1 MKRFLKKHFL
11 FVAVIGI
18 SVMAVLVL
26 MVMAIIQTGDLDKSK
41 KRLEDR
47 KSIIKRLNSES
58 PSPNL
63 ENKELILADK
73 EKYDK
78 RLDALHRYFGRPY
91 ERALKRFC
99 EELNVPVDEFRDMFR
114 KAWEDGISKN
124 HTGDE
129 IYRRFVA
136 DGGIAADAE
145 PVYEEN
151 ADGERVEVPA
161 KRLWTRE
168 TWDKAMTAFVEEARK
183 YTVEDVTV
191 GESNAPK
198 ELLMLSLGVP
208 RTFGNDPEEC
218 RRYVEKIKAELAK
231 RFETN
236 NVGLGAG
243 ARDFSFNITGNP
255 SRAMIIPIGKVWDI
269 IGDLANRIS
278 ECNEKSGG
286 IRSLEYFSVDS
297 IEGMDGDSGFH
308 LYRFQIEVSGTL
320 DGIRKLTRDL
330 AAAFADSRV
339 YIVRRV
345 ALMKDFDEAQVLIDE
360 HGKPK
365 TDDAAAAATGM
376 VAAPVYS
383 AAPTANMLDSSIRT
397 RLGNIED
404 FSRNNPAGYM
414 RAKAFIFDELL
425 KVPDSEEN
433 TPPYLRMNYGRP
445 IIGVGKSC
453 TATIVVDYVVYVTDE
468 LATKTE

>member
-18 SVMAVLVL
+18 SVVAVLAL
-26 MVMAIIQTGDLDKSK
+26 MVMAIIQTGKLDESK
-41 KRLEDR
+41 RKLEQR
-47 KSIIKRLNSES
+47 KDIIKRLNNES

-63 ENKELILADK
+63 ENEVLIRADR

-99 EELNVPVDEFRDMFR
+99 EELNVPVDEFRGMFR
-114 KAWEDGISKN
+114 KAWEDGIGKN

-129 IYRRFVA
+129 IYRKFIA
-136 DGGIAADAE
+136 DGGVAADAE

-151 ADGERVEVPA
+151 AAGERVEVPA

-168 TWDKAMTAFVEEARK
+168 SWDKAMKAFVDEARK
-183 YTVEDVTV
+183 YTVEAVTV

-218 RRYVEKIKAELAK
+218 RRYIEKVKAELVK

-243 ARDFSFNITGNP
+243 ARDFSFTITGNP
-255 SRAMIIPIGKVWDI
+255 SRAMIIPLGKVWDI
-269 IGDLANRIS
+269 IGDLAGRVAK
-278 ECNEKSGG
+278 CNEKSGG

-297 IEGMDGDSGFH
+297 VEGIDGDSGFH

-330 AAAFADSRV
+330 ADAFVDSRV
-339 YIVRRV
+339 YIIRRIS
-345 ALMKDFDEAQVLIDE
+345 LMKDFDEAQVLIDE

-365 TDDAAAAATGM
+365 TDDTAAGAAAAAATPM
-376 VAAPVYS
+376 YS
-383 AAPTANMLDSSIRT
+383 GTPSANVLESSLRT

-404 FSRNNPAGYM
+404 FSKINPAGYM
-414 RAKAFIFDELL
+414 RARAFIFDELL

-445 IIGVGKSC
+445 VIGVGRSC

-468 LATKTE
+468 LVTKTE